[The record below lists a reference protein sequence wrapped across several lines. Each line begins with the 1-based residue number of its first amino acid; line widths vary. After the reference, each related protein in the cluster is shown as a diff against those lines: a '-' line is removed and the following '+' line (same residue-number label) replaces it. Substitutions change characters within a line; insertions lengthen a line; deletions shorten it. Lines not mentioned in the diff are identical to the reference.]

1 MTAAE
6 QEQVSSSVWNGDR
19 GIALITGE
27 CEVPTDNPFNE
38 MGWKNIILK
47 DFSEFPDV
55 FVEAQPCVIDLVGS
69 INKSANETQFVG
81 IRYKAKIISQQ
92 ARKGFLTVNT

>member
-1 MTAAE
+1 M
-6 QEQVSSSVWNGDR
+6 D
-19 GIALITGE
+19 
-27 CEVPTDNPFNE
+27 
-38 MGWKNIILK
+38 WKNIIFK

-55 FVEAQPCVIDLVGS
+55 FAETQPCVVDLVGS

-92 ARKGFLTVNT
+92 STSPTLSCEFNNFIIKDFIFLQSRS

>member
-1 MTAAE
+1 
-6 QEQVSSSVWNGDR
+6 
-19 GIALITGE
+19 
-27 CEVPTDNPFNE
+27 

-81 IRYKAKIISQQ
+81 IRYKAEIISHQSTSPTLSCEFNTFII
-92 ARKGFLTVNT
+92 KDFIFLQSRS